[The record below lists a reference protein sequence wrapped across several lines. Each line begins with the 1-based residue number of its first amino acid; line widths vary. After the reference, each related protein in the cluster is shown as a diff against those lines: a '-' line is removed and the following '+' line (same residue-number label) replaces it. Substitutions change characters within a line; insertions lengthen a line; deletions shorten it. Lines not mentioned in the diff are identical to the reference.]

1 MQFFDKLIQAI
12 LTSGIITIP
21 FNDIPKPSGN
31 YNIGTKSIELT
42 DENRYEWFTEEKG
55 DYRKIIVQLWY
66 PTGSENGD
74 VANYVDHGEYRINT
88 LAEQFNYSP
97 RLFRKLPKV
106 KTNSIYNAEF
116 HKDKFPLLIFKVGP
130 KILFCSVHCS
140 LAKTRV
146 EIFL

>member
-74 VANYVDHGEYRINT
+74 VANYVDHGEY
-88 LAEQFNYSP
+88 
-97 RLFRKLPKV
+97 K
-106 KTNSIYNAEF
+106 KTI
-116 HKDKFPLLIFKVGP
+116 G
-130 KILFCSVHCS
+130 
-140 LAKTRV
+140 
-146 EIFL
+146 